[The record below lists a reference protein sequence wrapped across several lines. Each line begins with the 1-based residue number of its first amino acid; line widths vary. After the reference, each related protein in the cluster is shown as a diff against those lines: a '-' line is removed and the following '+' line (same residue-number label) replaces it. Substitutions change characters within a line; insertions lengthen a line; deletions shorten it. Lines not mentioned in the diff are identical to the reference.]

1 MTDNNFD
8 FGSQALEQ
16 SPEGVTALNK
26 LAQGTMVASQLV
38 NNDAGQIMQGRI
50 DRLEQERLEIK
61 ARVSVFAELQI
72 SCNSKGPKQTSSNY
86 VALLRNHP
94 EFSNKP
100 IRKDLFSS
108 RIYIGEKPFTDE
120 DLAIINAKFSD
131 ITDCQ
136 MENRQKIY
144 DAIIRFASENTFNQ
158 LTEYLDSLRWDGI
171 NRIPTLFV
179 DFLGAENKELYKT
192 MAKLWMIGAV
202 KRAYEPGCKFDN
214 IVILSGPQ
222 GIGKSNFCERMAVR
236 QEWYCENVQIGAKD
250 GYIQLLESWIVNMDE
265 IASLSKKD
273 SATAKNFLT
282 SRQDKFRSPYGRF
295 SESYDRHCVFI
306 GTTND
311 ERFLK
316 DSTAVT
322 ERRYWVVPC
331 SGTRSDAINRYKK
344 LTPEYVD
351 QLWAEAVSYYKESKK
366 NGNEIPLYIPENLW
380 EEFVSEQL
388 KHKQE
393 DDSELFIFLDDALNR
408 EYMDFLDDSSLS
420 KQYASSDCPGVKRL
434 QDKFSI
440 NAINQLLRDQHIVTW
455 KGCLKQYAEMRPNI
469 WTYQNIRNGSSVKKG
484 LKRVKES
491 TIGKPELLI
500 I

>member
-1 MTDNNFD
+1 MLIKTKELGLN
-8 FGSQALEQ
+8 
-16 SPEGVTALNK
+16 ALNCPQDK
-26 LAQGTMVASQLV
+26 QGDETMQSSHIETVHQKTRQNLSNQL
-38 NNDAGQIMQGRI
+38 DAF
-50 DRLEQERLEIK
+50 EQEHLQVLAK
-61 ARVSVFAELQI
+61 VSLFAELQI
-72 SCNSKGPKQTSSNY
+72 SCDAKGRPEQTSSNY

-94 EFSNKP
+94 EFSEEP
-100 IRKDLFSS
+100 IRKDKFSS
-108 RIYIGEKPFTDE
+108 RIFIGSRPFTDE
-120 DLAIINAKFSD
+120 DLAIINSKFSD
-131 ITDCQ
+131 LTNCQ
-136 MENRQKIY
+136 MENRLKIY
-144 DAIIRFASENTFNQ
+144 DAIIRIASENTFNQ
-158 LTEYLDSLRWDGI
+158 LTDYLDTLKWDGI
-171 NRIPTLFV
+171 KRIPTLFI
-179 DFLGAENKELYKT
+179 DFLGAENKKLYMV
-192 MAKLWMIGAV
+192 MAELWMIGAV

-250 GYIQLLESWIVNMDE
+250 GYIQLRESWIVNMDE

-295 SESYDRHCVFI
+295 SESFDRHCVFI

-331 SGTRSDAINRYKK
+331 SGSRLDATARYKR
-344 LTPEYVD
+344 LTPEYVN
-351 QLWAEAVSYYKESKK
+351 QLWAEAVYYYKDSVKSRK
-366 NGNEIPLYIPENLW
+366 EIPLYIPDELW
-380 EEFVSEQL
+380 TEFVSEQI

-408 EYMDFLDDSSLS
+408 EYEDFDDDSSLS
-420 KQYASSDCPGVKRL
+420 RQYASGDNSNIRRKI
-434 QDKFSI
+434 QDKFTL

-455 KGCLKQYAEMRPNI
+455 KGCLKQYAEMRPDTWI
-469 WTYQNIRNGSSVKKG
+469 YQNIRNGATVSKG
-484 LKRVKES
+484 LKRLNVSNTEKLEF
-491 TIGKPELLI
+491 
-500 I
+500 